1 MSNISGRKVELRKE
15 ITKQVEQ
22 YNKLQQDIGN
32 LKALMI
38 KNQGAL
44 EELLKLEPD
53 IEK

>member
-1 MSNISGRKVELRKE
+1 MSNITDRKQELRKE

-22 YNKLQQDIGN
+22 YNKMQKELGN
-32 LKALMI
+32 LQALMI

-53 IEK
+53 